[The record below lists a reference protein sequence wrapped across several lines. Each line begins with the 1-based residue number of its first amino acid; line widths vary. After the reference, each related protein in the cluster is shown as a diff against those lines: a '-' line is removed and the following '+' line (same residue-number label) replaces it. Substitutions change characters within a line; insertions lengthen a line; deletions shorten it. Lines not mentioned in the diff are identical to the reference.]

1 MTDEERHNK
10 ISAKILDALQ
20 ECVTEGLFANPQMLV
35 SSFVTAVEFTTG
47 EGKSQISVLYSDERL
62 TIILGLLN
70 YAHMWCGA
78 MFSPRGDNG

>member
-1 MTDEERHNK
+1 
-10 ISAKILDALQ
+10 
-20 ECVTEGLFANPQMLV
+20 
-35 SSFVTAVEFTTG
+35 
-47 EGKSQISVLYSDERL
+47 L